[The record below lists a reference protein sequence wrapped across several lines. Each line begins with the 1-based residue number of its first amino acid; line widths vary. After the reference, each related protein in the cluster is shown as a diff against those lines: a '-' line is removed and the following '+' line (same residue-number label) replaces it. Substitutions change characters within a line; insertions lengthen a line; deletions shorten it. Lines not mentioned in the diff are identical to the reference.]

1 MFLCPEGPLDRFG
14 TTLGSISESFWGY
27 FEQLIFDDFSK
38 ILSEVS
44 DFV

>member
-14 TTLGSISESFWGY
+14 TTLGSILEPFWGHV
-27 FEQLIFDDFSK
+27 ELIFDVFSK
-38 ILSEVS
+38 IFSEVS

>member
-1 MFLCPEGPLDRFG
+1 MLLCPEGPLDRFG
-14 TTLGSISESFWGY
+14 TTLGSILEPFWGH
-27 FEQLIFDDFSK
+27 FELIFDDFSK

>member
-1 MFLCPEGPLDRFG
+1 MLLCPEGPLDRFG
-14 TTLGSISESFWGY
+14 TTLGSILEPFWGH
-27 FEQLIFDDFSK
+27 FDFIFDDFSK

>member
-1 MFLCPEGPLDRFG
+1 MLLCPEGPLDRFG
-14 TTLGSISESFWGY
+14 TTLGSILEPFWGN
-27 FEQLIFDDFSK
+27 FELIFDDFSK

>member
-1 MFLCPEGPLDRFG
+1 MLLCPEGLLGRFG
-14 TTLGSISESFWGY
+14 TTLGSILEQFWGH
-27 FEQLIFDDFSK
+27 FEVIFDDFSK